1 MQKGAKYA
9 LVFVSCLED
18 HGHDGV
24 LSLVQHDEISLLGY
38 SSVSLEHGAT
48 NRFLSTCL

>member
-18 HGHDGV
+18 YGHDGV